1 MLRLQ
6 EVLVPILSTEHL
18 GNLSVWSSP
27 PLKWVAKPA
36 SISEDKCGYVCRWL
50 GYIWDPG
57 DKAWLQRVLGGY
69 FAGRALVW

>member
-6 EVLVPILSTEHL
+6 EVLVPIPI
-18 GNLSVWSSP
+18 P

-36 SISEDKCGYVCRWL
+36 SISEDECGYVCCWL

-69 FAGRALVW
+69 FAGRVLVW